1 MPAYV
6 AGRERGMARF
16 WKSTAM
22 GWALRQ
28 QLRWLRL
35 FWLRA

>member
-1 MPAYV
+1 
-6 AGRERGMARF
+6 MARF

-28 QLRWLRL
+28 QWRWLRL
-35 FWLRA
+35 FWRA